1 MTSGQHELQQRR
13 RHLRHPRRQ
22 GAGLRVPCAGEIK
35 IKHYLARTADI
46 FVKLNEVLFYIINLF
61 VEVAEKVTFT

>member
-22 GAGLRVPCAGEIK
+22 GAGLRVPCAGEK
-35 IKHYLARTADI
+35 IKYYLARTADI

-61 VEVAEKVTFT
+61 VEVAGKK

>member
-22 GAGLRVPCAGEIK
+22 GAGLRVPCAGEV
-35 IKHYLARTADI
+35 KHYLARPADS
-46 FVKLNEVLFYIINLF
+46 F
-61 VEVAEKVTFT
+61 VEVAGKSNIYSVTNTDKTR

>member
-22 GAGLRVPCAGEIK
+22 GAGLRVPCAGEV
-35 IKHYLARTADI
+35 KHYLGRRGQ
-46 FVKLNEVLFYIINLF
+46 FYFHIINLF
-61 VEVAEKVTFT
+61 VEVAGKSNIYVVTNTDKTR